1 MDVGIKGQLL
11 QYLRQLESSRVLP
24 KKMTTKMIKWCVKY
38 QNLHSFVKSLSRL
51 LVYFILSFLNDRL

>member
-24 KKMTTKMIKWCVKY
+24 KKMTAKMIKWCVK
-38 QNLHSFVKSLSRL
+38 
-51 LVYFILSFLNDRL
+51 

>member
-24 KKMTTKMIKWCVKY
+24 KKNDTKNDQMVCKITEFKQLC
-38 QNLHSFVKSLSRL
+38 QIPESSACLLHPVFSE
-51 LVYFILSFLNDRL
+51 

>member
-24 KKMTTKMIKWCVKY
+24 KKMTPKMIKCCVKITEFT
-38 QNLHSFVKSLSRL
+38 QLCQIPESSACLLHPVFSE
-51 LVYFILSFLNDRL
+51 

>member
-24 KKMTTKMIKWCVKY
+24 KKMIAKMIKWCVK
-38 QNLHSFVKSLSRL
+38 
-51 LVYFILSFLNDRL
+51 